1 MNERVVY
8 FGPERNLLGVLTL
21 PGEPH
26 PGAPAIILLNA
37 GLLHRVGPN
46 RLSVEIARR
55 LAARGYPSFRF
66 DMAGVGDS
74 ELGEGGTLYIERS
87 RQDVVESM
95 DALQEMIGAD
105 RFVVMGLCT
114 GAYNAFRA
122 ALVDDRV
129 AGCALMDGYSYPTA
143 RSQFEHYR
151 SRILEVER
159 WKRYI
164 ARRLGDGADNEGV
177 VQGDLVVFENEHV
190 SKERF
195 ATELATL
202 VDRGV
207 QLLLIY
213 TGLGPLRYTYR
224 RQLHDAFPTIDLDR
238 AAIVH
243 FYPEADHTFTLP
255 GHRETLLTHID
266 AWIDARFAGA
276 TAS

>member
-21 PGEPH
+21 PANER
-26 PGAPAIILLNA
+26 PGAPAVVLLNA

-46 RLSVEIARR
+46 RLSVDIARR

-74 ELGEGGTLYIERS
+74 ELGEGGVLYIERS
-87 RQDVVESM
+87 RQDVVASM
-95 DALQEMIGAD
+95 DALDEVIGAD

-122 ALVDDRV
+122 ALVDERV
-129 AGCALMDGYSYPTA
+129 AGCVLMDGYSYPTA

-151 SRILEVER
+151 SRVLELER
-159 WKRYI
+159 WKRYL
-164 ARRLGDGADNEGV
+164 ARRLGQTGDSDGV

-190 SKERF
+190 PKARF
-195 ATELATL
+195 AAELASL
-202 VDRGV
+202 VDRGT
-207 QLLLIY
+207 QLLLVY

-224 RQLHDAFPTIDLDR
+224 RQLHDAFPKIDLDR
-238 AAIVH
+238 AAVVH

-255 GHRETLLTHID
+255 GHRDTLLRHVD
-266 AWIDARFAGA
+266 AWIEARFAGA
-276 TAS
+276 RAS

>member
-21 PGEPH
+21 PAEPR
-26 PGAPAIILLNA
+26 PGAPAVILLNA

-46 RLSVEIARR
+46 RLSVDIARR

-74 ELGEGGTLYIERS
+74 ELGESGVLYIERS

-95 DALQEMIGAD
+95 ETLEEMIGAD
-105 RFVVMGLCT
+105 RFVLMGLCT

-129 AGCALMDGYSYPTA
+129 AGCVLMDGYSYPTA

-151 SRILEVER
+151 GRVLDLDR
-159 WKRYI
+159 WKRYL
-164 ARRLGDGADNEGV
+164 ARRLGQGADTEGA

-190 SKERF
+190 PKERF
-195 ATELATL
+195 AAELASL
-202 VDRGV
+202 VDRGTH
-207 QLLLIY
+207 LLLVF
-213 TGLGPLRYTYR
+213 TGLGPLRFTYR
-224 RQLHDAFPTIDLDR
+224 RQLHDAFPAIDLDR
-238 AAIVH
+238 AAVVH
-243 FYPEADHTFTLP
+243 FYPDADHTFTLP
-255 GHRETLLTHID
+255 GHRETLLRHID